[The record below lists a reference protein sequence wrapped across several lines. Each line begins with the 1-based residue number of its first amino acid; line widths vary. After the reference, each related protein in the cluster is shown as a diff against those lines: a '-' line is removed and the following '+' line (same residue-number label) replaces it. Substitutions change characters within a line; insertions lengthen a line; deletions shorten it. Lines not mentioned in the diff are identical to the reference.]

1 MAGYNRAGG
10 DYGYSGWMTDALEA
24 RRKAEYEL
32 DKSKADLLTDPE
44 KLDKLAATYYS
55 SISPASQRVKK
66 QTEFITKSDA
76 LDAAIPSDHPQKG
89 RPQQFKERMA
99 AAISDSIG
107 YDEQT
112 SDVIGAALGQEMAEL
127 GDAPYRYKREKDAR
141 LLGLFGG
148 DDSSI
153 SKPPLYDE
161 WREEQ
166 NRLDDT
172 RFAKEDDIL
181 NPAKWAKDLTI
192 SAGLGAAVGG
202 LLGAFTA
209 GPAGILPGAAAGAK
223 GFASWELMAKPIR
236 TMLHQGE
243 WHQAN
248 AASDSLVDN
257 AQTIAQE
264 FGMELAG
271 GMALAK
277 LFAKAP
283 KALKP
288 DQLLLPYVG
297 SAKIYN
303 RRNPLPAPDITSKP
317 VASNIKRLD
326 YTGVA
331 PGGGEAYGPGG
342 NGESI
347 LDELNRLKAKLGDP
361 DAVERFQN
369 LKEVADV
376 AARRNVLPG
385 PTMGLPAPK
394 WATKQAPVVDAG
406 SGAPIRMPF
415 APEYTLPARV
425 VVPKENPVTAI
436 RNYLEPAF
444 QTPTGRAVAE
454 YVRMNTADRARVDE
468 LMPHLGSMEAAVRD
482 VTETRKVKNIVVRL
496 EGRELQQRDWQLA
509 GGQRGWDRHTDELL
523 GAWDDTVTGSAALER
538 NTLHYRQ
545 RDEKQAREASSMLG
559 RFGFTIPALS
569 ATGVG
574 AVVGG
579 GVLLSDLIAPD
590 EAEAGIL
597 STVIPKMFSG
607 AVKKAA
613 SEGKVVDMIKK
624 LGDAGLILKKNAN
637 PRMAPDRFQQP
648 LNVAKIAIEKH
659 GSLEDAMIKAG
670 TWIPKVAR
678 KIMTAGGLGDLLYK
692 SGSNAAVAM
701 ASVEQANIHNTQHM
715 LKEVVPNILQRVKGS
730 TGNTNEVLKATDALA
745 REFVT
750 TAAVYDAARTKADAI
765 EATIE
770 GLKKATKGMK
780 VKEQREFVMSKLD
793 KAQQGHYK
801 KLLDTIEEYGPA
813 RKQFLKKVDAVHM
826 DLAQKY
832 AGTRIAL
839 AAEDTADFAARPW
852 LKGMMS
858 AEELEATTYVKAIFQ
873 RYKGR
878 MVEGNHDVISGP
890 YAHRPLHPAWAEKKN
905 AEMLS
910 ELMYMPGESIPFTK
924 FFSRSKS
931 SVQLAPDIEYIM
943 NKYIPDAEKRINWSK
958 FWNSGWK
965 EHAKKVSMFPQHR
978 EYWDMVKS
986 LTKPAE
992 TTRMNTWANRYY
1004 AFEAINLLGGSVSA
1018 AAKHA
1023 FKLEGTA
1030 AAFGLAHTASA
1041 SPLATMYTGRIL
1053 REQLHM
1059 NPNVSKIATTLGI
1072 PKIKEKKLFDELLQS
1087 TTATSR
1093 YQNVIQEME
1102 LDAGLVQRTG
1112 FMQRFD
1118 KKLQDISSTT
1128 GGMIRVVEWWDR
1140 AHSVIAATEI
1150 AAKKGMT
1157 ATDAEYMIFD
1167 TVLKNNFLGGSL
1179 NPLWQKD
1186 PLVRAVF
1193 MFQNTPFKIMERRLV
1208 TAIKAGQ
1215 GTVRAGRH
1223 VWKTTKEQIAAL
1235 EELQGIGRYVKGAE
1249 KAFKAGV
1256 LKDAIQ
1262 LMNAEVGAGG
1272 RSFTKQFM
1280 SDALFAGAIIAGG
1293 GALADADLT
1302 GHVAHFPFLKA
1313 ETEAPVIS
1321 IAPILTG
1328 AYKTLHENGE
1338 DDDDF
1343 FATRFVHNWLGKKGL
1358 IPQQIWKAMRISEDD
1373 IPEAY
1378 KGSAFKYL
1386 FSVPAKSDD

>member
-1 MAGYNRAGG
+1 MAGYNIAGG
-10 DYGYSGWMTDALEA
+10 SDRYDYSGWMDSATEA

-55 SISPASQRVKK
+55 SISPASKRVKK
-66 QTEFITKSDA
+66 QNEFITKSDA
-76 LDAAIPSDHPQKG
+76 LDAAIPDDHPQKG

-99 AAISDSIG
+99 LAINDSIG
-107 YDEQT
+107 YDEQIG
-112 SDVIGAALGQEMAEL
+112 DVVGSVLGQEMAEL

-141 LLGLFGG
+141 FLGLFGG

-153 SKPPLYDE
+153 RKPPLYDE

-202 LLGAFTA
+202 LLGAFATG
-209 GPAGILPGAAAGAK
+209 GPGVVPGAIAGAK
-223 GFASWELMAKPIR
+223 GFALWEAAAKPIR

-257 AQTIAQE
+257 AQAIAQE
-264 FGMELAG
+264 FGMEVAG
-271 GMALAK
+271 GMALSK

-283 KALKP
+283 RALKP
-288 DQLLLPYVG
+288 DQLQLPYVG
-297 SAKIYN
+297 KVKVYN
-303 RRNPLPAPDITSKP
+303 RNQIGYNSPDVTPKP
-317 VASNIKRLD
+317 VASDIKLLEYKD
-326 YTGVA
+326 
-331 PGGGEAYGPGG
+331 PEAV
-342 NGESI
+342 
-347 LDELNRLKAKLGDP
+347 DRFHALKD
-361 DAVERFQN
+361 
-369 LKEVADV
+369 VADY
-376 AARRNVLPG
+376 AAKKNLLPG
-385 PTMGLPAPK
+385 PTMRLPAPK
-394 WATKQAPVVDAG
+394 WATKQAPAVD
-406 SGAPIRMPF
+406 SSSSAPIRMPF
-415 APEYTLPARV
+415 EPGYTIAARPS
-425 VVPKENPVTAI
+425 VPKKNPVVAI
-436 RNYLEPAF
+436 KLYLEPDF
-444 QTPTGRAVAE
+444 TTPTEKAVAA
-454 YVRMNTADRARVDE
+454 YVKMTPAERARVDA
-468 LMPHLGSMEAAVRD
+468 LMPHLGSMEKAVRD
-482 VTETRKVKNIVVRL
+482 VADTKKVTAVINKL
-496 EGRELQQRDWQLA
+496 ESGD
-509 GGQRGWDRHTDELL
+509 
-523 GAWDDTVTGSAALER
+523 
-538 NTLHYRQ
+538 
-545 RDEKQAREASSMLG
+545 
-559 RFGFTIPALS
+559 RFGVLNNLTVSYDADFIAEMAELEKFFGAESGVKRVIKETQAAKELKKNGFVIPALS

-574 AVVGG
+574 TVVGG
-579 GVLLSDLIAPD
+579 GILLEDLIAPD
-590 EAEAGIL
+590 EAHGGIL

-613 SEGKVVDMIKK
+613 SEGNVVDMVKK

-637 PRMAPDRFQQP
+637 PRMAPERFQQP
-648 LNVAKIAIEKH
+648 LNVAKMAIEKH
-659 GSLEDAMIKAG
+659 GSLEDAMIKSG
-670 TWIPKVAR
+670 TWIPKVGR

-745 REFVT
+745 REFIN
-750 TAAVYDAARTKADAI
+750 TAAVYGTARTKADAI

-813 RKQFLKKVDAVHM
+813 RKQFLKKVDAVHR
-826 DLAQKY
+826 DLASKY

-852 LKGMMS
+852 LKDMMS
-858 AEELEATTYVKAIFQ
+858 AEELEATTYVKAVFQ
-873 RYKGR
+873 RYKAR
-878 MVEGNHDVISGP
+878 MVEGNHDVISGS
-890 YAHRPLHPAWAEKKN
+890 YVHRPLHPAWAEKLN
-905 AEMLS
+905 AEKLS

-931 SVQLAPDIEYIM
+931 SVQLVPDIEYIM

-992 TTRMNTWANRYY
+992 TTRLNTWANRYY

-1023 FKLEGTA
+1023 FKIEGTA
-1030 AAFGLAHTASA
+1030 AAFGLTHTASA
-1041 SPLATMYTGRIL
+1041 SPLATMYTGRII

-1059 NPNVSKIATTLGI
+1059 NPNVSKIATKLGI
-1072 PKIKEKKLFDELLQS
+1072 PKIKEKKLFDELLRS

-1102 LDAGLVQRTG
+1102 LDAGLVQRTS

-1140 AHSVIAATEI
+1140 AHSVIAAAEI
-1150 AAKKGMT
+1150 AAKKGLT

-1167 TVLKNNFLGGSL
+1167 TILKNNFLGGSL

-1215 GTVRAGRH
+1215 GTVRAGKH
-1223 VWKTTKEQIAAL
+1223 VWRTTKEQIAAL
-1235 EELQGIGRYVKGAE
+1235 EELQGIGRYMKGAE
-1249 KAFKAGV
+1249 RAFKAGV

-1262 LMNAEVGAGG
+1262 IMNAEVGAGG

-1293 GALADADLT
+1293 GALADADFT

-1313 ETEAPVIS
+1313 GTEEPVLS

-1343 FATRFVHNWLGKKGL
+1343 FMTRFAHNWLGKKGL

-1378 KGSAFKYL
+1378 KESAFKYL
-1386 FSVPAKSDD
+1386 FSVPARSAD